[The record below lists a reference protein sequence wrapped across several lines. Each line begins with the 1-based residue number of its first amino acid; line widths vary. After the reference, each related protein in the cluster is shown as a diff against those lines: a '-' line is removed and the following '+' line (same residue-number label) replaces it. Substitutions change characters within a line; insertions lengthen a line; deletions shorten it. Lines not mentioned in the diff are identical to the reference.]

1 MNLLLLTQIV
11 SLLALGFCLAAFA
24 IRLRTFLL
32 LAVPKDRSLPKG
44 DPRAGVAY
52 ALTLGMMPWA
62 KESTRR
68 HALAYLRGVG
78 FHLAVFLT
86 LGVYLASPWLEQAP
100 GPARA
105 GLAVIC
111 GIGSALAFLGFVSR
125 FVEKSLKAISTP
137 DDYFAVLLV
146 SLFLA
151 SATAMLA
158 NPALLP
164 VFYLTSALVFVYM
177 PLGKIRHCLYFAFS
191 RLFFGRFFGR
201 RAVLPH
207 EQQKEAVA

>member
-1 MNLLLLTQIV
+1 MTLLLLTQLL

-24 IRLRTFLL
+24 LRMRTFFR
-32 LAVPKDRSLPKG
+32 LAAPKDRSLPKG
-44 DPRAGVAY
+44 DSQAGVAY

-78 FHLAVFLT
+78 FHLAVFLG
-86 LGVYLASPWLEQAP
+86 LGVYLASPWLEQVP
-100 GPARA
+100 DPARL
-105 GLAVIC
+105 GLAVL
-111 GIGSALAFLGFVSR
+111 IGFGFVLAFLGFISR
-125 FVEKSLKAISTP
+125 FAEKSLKALSLP

-151 SATAMLA
+151 SSAAMLL
-158 NPALLP
+158 NLSLLPMYYTLSALL
-164 VFYLTSALVFVYM
+164 FVYM
-177 PLGKIRHCLYFAFS
+177 PLGKIRHCIYFAFA
-191 RLFFGRFFGR
+191 RIFFGRFFGR

-207 EQQKEAVA
+207 QQQKEAVA